1 MRLNPPKLFIFSGLI
16 ILLLVSFHGIASGQG
31 FFASEDSLESENN
44 SLILSADKLYG
55 NYLFLGMANIN
66 LAGDFGVLDFFN
78 RYAGDAYL
86 SYNNAF
92 RDDED
97 MFINY
102 TYPLTG
108 NLGITAAQNWSLSSD
123 TRSLELNKVEIF
135 NLIGG
140 LKYQVAT
147 DSYFDALAGL
157 ERNTQLGILNS
168 GPYYSLRGKLSRLY
182 FDDYTLNGS
191 FNSYYSNLDDT
202 RRNHNLDLNMN
213 IVGNFESESGLDLTL
228 FYKNSNS
235 ANYFKFQT
243 SDIYALN
250 VENRSLSHL
259 IANLGLKFRLIGLDN
274 ELEMFVSDRYED
286 KTYNDYYESSP
297 ETGVSKIYHL
307 SDLSFRGSTQY
318 SGKTFFQKLSLIFG
332 MRNDDYSLENT
343 SNIDESQFSS
353 LSAIENNKDV
363 STGITTLTS
372 ETILRIS
379 RLDSLFA
386 NFLFSI
392 LRSDTPSDQNYDDYD
407 ELLVLG
413 GIRYERRL
421 SRVFNAGILFRTQQQ
436 HTVNLK
442 SQVSAQNR
450 WFRSYSLSP
459 YFHLSFKDFLYS
471 PRFEVLANYTI
482 YDYDDLFSQ
491 KNSKSF
497 RQISYRDSL
506 RFRLAADLFIK
517 TQVNLIYNE
526 TGILYWN
533 EFAETPKKNYF
544 EQLYRLMFVTL
555 FEGKYETG
563 IGVRYYKLSQSDLVP
578 FERVLFNNWIY
589 GPEAMLRAK
598 VLQRSEVIF
607 DGRLDFQA
615 LGGKYS
621 MTPNFTILAK
631 LGF

>member
-1 MRLNPPKLFIFSGLI
+1 MIIYPLKFFFISGIILFI
-16 ILLLVSFHGIASGQG
+16 IASFPEEISAQG
-31 FFASEDSLESENN
+31 FVTSQDSLESETNT
-44 SLILSADKLYG
+44 ITLSADKLYG
-55 NYLFLGMANIN
+55 NYLFLGLANIN
-66 LAGDFGVLDFFN
+66 LTGDFGTLDIFN
-78 RYAGDAYL
+78 RYVGDAYL
-86 SYNNAF
+86 SFNNAF

-97 MFINY
+97 LFINY
-102 TYPLTG
+102 SYPLTG

-140 LKYQVAT
+140 LKYNVSAN
-147 DSYFDALAGL
+147 SYFDALAGF

-168 GPYYSLRGKLSRLY
+168 GPYYSLKGRLNGLY
-182 FDDYTLNGS
+182 LDDYIVSGS
-191 FNSYYSNLDDT
+191 LNSYYSNLDNT
-202 RRNHNLDLNMN
+202 RRNHNLDINMN
-213 IVGNFESESGLDLTL
+213 IVGNFESESSLDLFL

-250 VENRSLSHL
+250 VENRALSHL
-259 IANLGLKFRLIGLDN
+259 ITNLGLKFRLLGLEN
-274 ELEMFVSDRYED
+274 ELEMSVSDRYED
-286 KTYNDYYESSP
+286 KTYNDYYQSSP

-307 SDLSFRGSTQY
+307 SDLSFRGTTQY
-318 SGKTFFQKLSLIFG
+318 SGKTFFQKFSLSFG
-332 MRNDDYSLENT
+332 MRNDDYSLDNT
-343 SNIDESQFSS
+343 SNIDDTQFNS
-353 LSAIENNKDV
+353 LSSIENNKDV
-363 STGITTLTS
+363 STGITTLIS
-372 ETILRIS
+372 ETILRVS
-379 RLDSLFA
+379 QLDSLFA

-421 SRVFNAGILFRTQQQ
+421 SRIFNAGILFRTHQQ

-459 YFHLSFKDFLYS
+459 YFFLRVKDFFYS

-482 YDYDDLFSQ
+482 YDYDELFSQ

-506 RFRLAADLFIK
+506 RFRLAGDLFIR
-517 TQVNLIYNE
+517 TQVHLIYNE

-555 FEGKYETG
+555 FDGKYETG

-598 VLQRSEVIF
+598 ALKRAEVIF

-621 MTPNFTILAK
+621 ITPNFTIMAK